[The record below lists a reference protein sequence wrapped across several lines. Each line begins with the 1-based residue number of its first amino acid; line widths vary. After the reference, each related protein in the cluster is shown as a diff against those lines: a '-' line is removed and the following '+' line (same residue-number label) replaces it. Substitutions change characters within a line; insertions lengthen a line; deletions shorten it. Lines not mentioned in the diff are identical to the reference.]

1 MKNVW
6 ISTMLFILL
15 IMLVGC
21 KEGPGDQLYNVV
33 SEGDKVAAF
42 VAGGAVRGAF
52 LKCDK
57 LLVLRDED
65 GRVVCIPYEHLQ
77 MLRVEGRA
85 K

>member
-1 MKNVW
+1 
-6 ISTMLFILL
+6 MLFILL

-21 KEGPGDQLYNVV
+21 KGGPRDQLSLMV

-42 VAGGAVRGAF
+42 VADGAVRGTF

-65 GRVVCIPYEHLQ
+65 GRVVCIPYESLQ